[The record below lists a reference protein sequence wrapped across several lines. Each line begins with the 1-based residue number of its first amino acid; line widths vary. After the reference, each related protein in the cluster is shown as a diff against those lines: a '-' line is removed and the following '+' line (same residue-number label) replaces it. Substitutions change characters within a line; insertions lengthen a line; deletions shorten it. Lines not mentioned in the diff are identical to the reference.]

1 MFILDDILLSPLKGL
16 IWLADKVDEVAQ
28 KELYDKDNLKAK
40 LMELQLRFELDEIS
54 EEEYTKQEG
63 ELLERLNIDMEEDEN
78 ASAGADEGAT
88 ADEGKSEGE
97 EKKTKTKMKAKTNK

>member
-40 LMELQLRFELDEIS
+40 LMELQLRFELDEIG
-54 EEEYTKQEG
+54 EEEYTKQET
-63 ELLERLNIDMEEDEN
+63 ELLERLNIDMGEDESE
-78 ASAGADEGAT
+78 SAD
-88 ADEGKSEGE
+88 GKEGE
-97 EKKTKTKMKAKTNK
+97 IESKKEG